1 MAWQVKPRFGLYWL
15 VGLCGIVLAG
25 SLGWYSIT
33 RRPPLLLAP
42 MMDLTPC
49 LLAQSG
55 GVSGAQPD
63 WMTPCTGPNGS
74 AAHLVESTLRQL
86 QPKALKAANLQLGYT
101 LKVPLLS
108 LLQADQDTWQVNRRA
123 IDNIVRTV
131 RDNPRPL
138 VLYLFSTHFGVNAP
152 IEPVLAK
159 NPDNIAQ
166 TPQGP
171 LPTDSYYKLPIYP
184 WSVARTDNPI
194 TQYRVQVIE
203 ALLQSLCTLP
213 QPARSRIQGI
223 TLLGEV
229 HQLFPN
235 FESGMGF
242 KGPYQVSDYSLTS
255 VAGFRHYLQSRY
267 TSLQALNQ
275 QLSSDYASFD
285 AITPPSKDIRREP
298 LRRLHEHIDAYA
310 AGQIPITGWVYV
322 PGTPKG
328 AQTVKIYLDGKLI
341 ADAPV
346 HLSRQDVRAA
356 RPEFNTADVGWRYD
370 LDYRQLAV
378 GMHRID
384 LALSQSGQPLLHLD
398 SRVIS
403 ILGRQ
408 PSIPAAVAVTPL
420 PAMQPLA
427 AHSAAYT
434 DEPRDQATYYYN
446 PLAYEWQTFRENQVV
461 QYLTYFN
468 NLVAQSCLSDS
479 PRYTHQ
485 IVPQFN
491 PSWDSGKYAVNASLQ
506 PTKALHTGISLYGET
521 SYGSSL
527 ADWFKQSPHKSY
539 GVTEFHPLQAMN
551 SQQLGDVL
559 KQHRDH
565 GARFLSFFLETRWQ
579 GQRIAV
585 PNPFAFEPDYRQ
597 YGADQLYASMKALL
611 GEQTSETGADGLS
624 TAGRTR

>member
-1 MAWQVKPRFGLYWL
+1 MAWQVKPRFGLYGL

-63 WMTPCTGPNGS
+63 WMIPCTGPNGS
-74 AAHLVESTLRQL
+74 AAHMVESMLRYL
-86 QPKALKAANLQLGYT
+86 QPKASGATSLELGYT
-101 LKVPLLS
+101 LKIPLLS
-108 LLQADQDTWQVNRRA
+108 LLQSDQNAWHVNRQA

-166 TPQGP
+166 TPKGP

-194 TQYRVQVIE
+194 TQYRVAVIQT
-203 ALLQSLCTLP
+203 LVQSLCALP
-213 QPARSRIQGI
+213 SSARSRIQGI

-242 KGPYQVSDYSLTS
+242 NGPYLVSDYSPAS
-255 VAGFRHYLQSRY
+255 VAGFRSYLQKRY
-267 TSLQALNQ
+267 PSLQALNR
-275 QLSSDYASFD
+275 QLGSDYASFD
-285 AITPPSKDIRREP
+285 DIVPPSKDIRRET
-298 LRRLHEHIDAYA
+298 LGRYQEHLDAYA
-310 AGQIPITGWVYV
+310 AGMLPITGWVYA
-322 PGTPKG
+322 PGISNRTQ
-328 AQTVKIYLDGKLI
+328 AVKIYLDGKPI

-346 HLSRQDVRAA
+346 HQSRQDVRAA

-370 LDYRQLAV
+370 LDYSQLPV
-378 GMHRID
+378 GTHRID
-384 LALSQSGQPLLHLD
+384 LALSQPGRPLIHLG
-398 SRVIS
+398 SRAIS
-403 ILGRQ
+403 VLNKSTANPNAHPGE
-408 PSIPAAVAVTPL
+408 SL
-420 PAMQPLA
+420 PAMQPLLA
-427 AHSAAYT
+427 TMAAYI
-434 DEPRDQATYYYN
+434 DEPRDQASYYYN
-446 PLAYEWQTFRENQVV
+446 LLAREWQAFREAQVLHYLAY
-461 QYLTYFN
+461 FN
-468 NLVAQSCLSDS
+468 TLVAQSCLADT

-491 PSWDSGKYAVNASLQ
+491 PGWDSSKYAVQASLQ
-506 PTKALHTGISLYGET
+506 PMPGLHTGISLYGET

-527 ADWFKQSPHKSY
+527 ADWFKQSPHKNY

-597 YGADQLYASMKALL
+597 YGADQLYASMKTLL
-611 GEQTSETGADGLS
+611 VE
-624 TAGRTR
+624 